1 MYNCSDRYQTVS
13 VCLAETEDSKG
24 VLDHGKLL

>member
-1 MYNCSDRYQTVS
+1 MYSCSDRYELVS
-13 VCLAETEDSKG
+13 VCFAETEDDER